1 MARKIKYYLVAAEA
15 LPEIFIR
22 VAEAKR
28 MMQTGEA
35 DTVGA
40 ATKMAGISR
49 SAFYKYKDAVQP
61 FNDMKS
67 EHIITFYTL
76 LKDVSGTLSSVLG
89 VFAASGANILTI
101 NQSIPTNGC
110 AAVTISAETSAME
123 KSLEQL
129 ITEHQ
134 LKDQVEMTGTF
145 CIGRS
150 QEGVCVLVD
159 GEFVQA
165 KHDISLRFRG
175 SSNQRLLDVKKTLAA
190 GQPVWWEDEKVFA
203 THTMEK

>member
-1 MARKIKYYLVAAEA
+1 MARKVTYYLVAAEA

-35 DTVGA
+35 ETVGA
-40 ATKMAGISR
+40 ATKLAGISR

-76 LKDVSGTLSSVLG
+76 LKDVSGTLSRVLN

-110 AAVTISAETSAME
+110 AAVTISAETSGME

-129 ITEHQ
+129 I
-134 LKDQVEMTGTF
+134 G
-145 CIGRS
+145 
-150 QEGVCVLVD
+150 
-159 GEFVQA
+159 
-165 KHDISLRFRG
+165 DISSLENVIKFEI
-175 SSNQRLLDVKKTLAA
+175 LA
-190 GQPVWWEDEKVFA
+190 G
-203 THTMEK
+203 

>member
-1 MARKIKYYLVAAEA
+1 MARKVKYYLVAAEA

-35 DTVGA
+35 ETVGA
-40 ATKMAGISR
+40 ATKLAGISR

-76 LKDVSGTLSSVLG
+76 LKDVSGTLSRVLN
-89 VFAASGANILTI
+89 VFASSGANILTI

-110 AAVTISAETSAME
+110 AAVTISAETSEMAE
-123 KSLEQL
+123 SLEQL
-129 ITEHQ
+129 
-134 LKDQVEMTGTF
+134 LADVAGLD
-145 CIGRS
+145 
-150 QEGVCVLVD
+150 GVVKF
-159 GEFVQA
+159 E
-165 KHDISLRFRG
+165 SL
-175 SSNQRLLDVKKTLAA
+175 A
-190 GQPVWWEDEKVFA
+190 G
-203 THTMEK
+203 